1 MRRLS
6 HLRTILLFIK
16 TPPWIPDS
24 SLLSTAMSLDVCRL
38 FLFLQST
45 DHQSQH
51 KSTISSGSYSLPL
64 PKSLFFFLE
73 LPLTPRPGHVHV
85 CLSII
90 PSARLSST
98 SSATLALCH
107 FLRHSWTEE
116 AWNVQPVVSL
126 SLAYDGSPTGTPS
139 QAALLLSPHRNLPAP

>member
-45 DHQSQH
+45 DHQSQR
-51 KSTISSGSYSLPL
+51 KSKISSGSYSLPL

-73 LPLTPRPGHVHV
+73 LTLTPPPVP
-85 CLSII
+85 LS
-90 PSARLSST
+90 PSGWDGEGVQGVRLGPF
-98 SSATLALCH
+98 
-107 FLRHSWTEE
+107 FLRGV
-116 AWNVQPVVSL
+116 ADF
-126 SLAYDGSPTGTPS
+126 LASACAYLHLTP
-139 QAALLLSPHRNLPAP
+139 